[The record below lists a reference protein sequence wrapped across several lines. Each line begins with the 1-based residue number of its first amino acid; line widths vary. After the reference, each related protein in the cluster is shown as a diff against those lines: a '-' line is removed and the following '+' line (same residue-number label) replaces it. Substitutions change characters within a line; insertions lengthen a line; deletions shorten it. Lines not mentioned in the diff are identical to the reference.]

1 MSRIG
6 NKHIDLPAGVTVSE
20 DNGFAIVKGPK
31 GELKVKL
38 NKGIQMNVEGTV
50 VSFKRENETKQV
62 KQNHGTVRANVHNAV
77 VGVSEGYKKTLE
89 MRGIGYKAQMKGQ
102 AVEIWAGYSHTV
114 VINPEEGVKITLPNA
129 TDIEVEGIDKQK
141 VGQTAALIREVRPPE
156 PYLGKGI
163 RYKDEVVI
171 TKEGKRA
178 GAGNFWHCRNTKTL
192 SLSF

>member
-6 NKHIDLPAGVTVSE
+6 NKHIEIPAGVTVTVE
-20 DNGFAIVKGPK
+20 GNAAKVTGPK
-31 GELKVKL
+31 GTLLVPI
-38 NKGIQMNVEGTV
+38 NKGISVEIEGTTLV
-50 VSFKRENETKQV
+50 CKRESEVKQI
-62 KQNHGTVRANVHNAV
+62 KQNHGTTRANIHNAI
-77 VGVSEGYKKTLE
+77 VGVSQGYKKTLE

-178 GAGNFWHCRNTKTL
+178 GAGK
-192 SLSF
+192 

>member
-20 DNGFAIVKGPK
+20 DNGYAVVKGPK
-31 GELKVKL
+31 GELRVKL
-38 NKGIQMNVEGTV
+38 NHGITMNVEGTV
-50 VSFKRENETKQV
+50 VNFKRANDTKQI
-62 KQNHGTVRANVHNAV
+62 KQNHGTTRANVHNAV
-77 VGVSEGYKKTLE
+77 VGVSEGYKRTLE

-102 AVEIWAGYSHTV
+102 SVEIWAGYSHTV
-114 VINPEEGVKITLPNA
+114 VIKPEEGVKISLPNA

-141 VGQTAALIREVRPPE
+141 VGQTAALIRGVRPPE

-178 GAGNFWHCRNTKTL
+178 GAGK
-192 SLSF
+192 

>member
-6 NKHIDLPAGVTVSE
+6 NKHINLPAGVTVTE
-20 DNGFAIVKGPK
+20 ENGYAVVKGPK
-31 GELKVKL
+31 GTLQVKL
-38 NKGIQMNVEGTV
+38 NRGIQMSVEGTV

-114 VINPEEGVKITLPNA
+114 VINPEEGVKISVPNA
-129 TDIEVEGIDKQK
+129 TDIDVEGIDKQK
-141 VGQTAALIREVRPPE
+141 VGQTAALIRGVRPPE

-178 GAGNFWHCRNTKTL
+178 GAGK
-192 SLSF
+192 